1 MSNRIKAEQIVSD
14 EIANGEYGEE
24 YRDKMVSAIEKWLNQ
39 SEAARVGK
47 HGPALC
53 FKCLATVEDIV
64 KFQSNQGMCDECVE
78 NEMMDNDPTFVPY
91 KRPERE
97 GRTVFDLD

>member
-24 YRDKMVSAIEKWLNQ
+24 HREKMVSAITRWLD
-39 SEAARVGK
+39 ELEEARVGNC
-47 HGPALC
+47 GPALC
-53 FKCLATVEDIV
+53 FKCLATIEDV
-64 KFQSNQGMCDECVE
+64 AKFQSNQGMCDECVE
-78 NEMMDNDPTFVPY
+78 NEMMDDDPTFVPF
-91 KRPERE
+91 KRPECE